1 MKFRPTTCNRSGV
14 KAWRARPQGQGLVRG
29 GARGSMSRGG
39 FTLVEVLA
47 ALVFMAIL
55 IPVTMRA
62 VQLANKVG
70 QVGERK
76 AVAARVAERVLNELL
91 VTGGVQQTFQKGI
104 VSEGERSYEWNMRSE
119 PWSQDAMNLITVTVV
134 YAVQGQDYEVSL
146 STLFDNATLTQ

>member
-1 MKFRPTTCNRSGV
+1 
-14 KAWRARPQGQGLVRG
+14 
-29 GARGSMSRGG
+29 
-39 FTLVEVLA
+39 
-47 ALVFMAIL
+47 
-55 IPVTMRA
+55 MRA